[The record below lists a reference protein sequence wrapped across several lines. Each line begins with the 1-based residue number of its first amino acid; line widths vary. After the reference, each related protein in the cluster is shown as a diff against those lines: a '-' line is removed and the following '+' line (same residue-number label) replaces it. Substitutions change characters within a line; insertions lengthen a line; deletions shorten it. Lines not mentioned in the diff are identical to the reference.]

1 MANLYKNELRKLVAK
16 KSSWIMLLVALL
28 FETLILVAQVVT
40 DKSLTTGKLLMAGGP
55 SIGGTFVLIFSIVM
69 TAIIVTEEFQ
79 RNTVKLLLTRPYTRS
94 QVLFAKFLS
103 AMTYL
108 LVSYF
113 VVYLYGIIFVV
124 IAGGGWNDLAD
135 TVRAVNASPIQ
146 YAFQG
151 MAAQLFVAI
160 FYLLVTFLLA
170 AGMRSQALSITFSIG
185 LYFLLQNIG
194 TMLSLL
200 IAYTKMFWLKWNPMT
215 LILVSQDSILNI
227 GLTKINGFNGLNTP
241 LWAAMLALIAY
252 MVIIYLLADLIFRK
266 RDISLS

>member
-103 AMTYL
+103 AMT
-108 LVSYF
+108 
-113 VVYLYGIIFVV
+113 
-124 IAGGGWNDLAD
+124 
-135 TVRAVNASPIQ
+135 
-146 YAFQG
+146 
-151 MAAQLFVAI
+151 
-160 FYLLVTFLLA
+160 
-170 AGMRSQALSITFSIG
+170 
-185 LYFLLQNIG
+185 
-194 TMLSLL
+194 
-200 IAYTKMFWLKWNPMT
+200 
-215 LILVSQDSILNI
+215 
-227 GLTKINGFNGLNTP
+227 
-241 LWAAMLALIAY
+241 
-252 MVIIYLLADLIFRK
+252 
-266 RDISLS
+266 